1 MTGSSEMLLLL
12 ADGRWPGGGY
22 AHSGALEAAVSVGAV
37 HDTTSLHSFVE
48 GRLHAGGPFEAW
60 IATQAC
66 GGVDPIILNAR
77 YDARTPSPAQR
88 KASMSLGR
96 GLLRS
101 SARIWPEIR
110 VLTSCHQA
118 VAIGVVARTAGVPPI
133 SAARIALHSLIM
145 SPLTAAPKL
154 FAIDTADALRIAVA
168 LAASVDAIAE
178 VSVGSDA
185 PPPRSSLFTE
195 QLAQAH
201 ANWTT
206 RLFAS

>member
-1 MTGSSEMLLLL
+1 MTGSSELLLLL

-37 HDTTSLHSFVE
+37 HDTTSLHDFVE
-48 GRLHAGGPFEAW
+48 GRLHTSGPFEAW
-60 IATQAC
+60 TAAQAC
-66 GGVDPIILNAR
+66 VGADPLILNAR

-101 SARIWPEIR
+101 SARIWPEMR
-110 VLTSCHQA
+110 ALTNCHQV
-118 VAIGVVARTAGVPPI
+118 VAIGLVARTAGVAPI
-133 SAARIALHSLIM
+133 NAGRIALHSLIM

-154 FAIDTADALRIAVA
+154 FAIDTADALRIAVS
-168 LAASVDAIAE
+168 LAKAVDTIAE
-178 VSVGSDA
+178 VSKDSEA